1 MKTHRLTLVATA
13 LLAAALVAGCGGG
26 RATAETHIAAA
37 KVFLD
42 KGEPRS
48 AAIELKSALQ
58 KKPDNAQARFL
69 LGKLLFDGEEPGLAA
84 LELRKALELGYSRD
98 AVVPLLAEAMVQQ
111 QQHKQVLAEFGQA
124 ALDDRKAHAALKTT
138 LGWAYL
144 AGQQWAQAEVALNQA
159 VSAVPNHL
167 PALLAQARALALR
180 GDRVAA
186 TKAVDELIAAG
197 KVDADVWV
205 FRGDLSAA
213 AGDGEGAIAA
223 YRKALALNP
232 AHTAAH
238 GGVIA
243 LSLQK
248 RDRDAATAQLAELH
262 KLRPAHPMTRY
273 FQAQIAF
280 EKREFKQARE
290 IVQELLKG
298 APGHPIINQL
308 AGAIEL
314 ASGSNEAARAFL
326 GKTLQAAPN
335 SIVARR
341 LLVSAHLASGEA
353 TKALALLEPLLA
365 MNPPDSVALTL
376 AGEAHMQNGDL
387 DSANAAF
394 SRSVRANPNA
404 INQTALART
413 RLLKG
418 DALGAVGDL
427 QQLAAKDSGTT
438 ADLELINTQL
448 RRRDFKGA
456 LVAID
461 ALDKKMP
468 GKPLP
473 AQLRG
478 TALLGLND
486 AANARAQFERALSID
501 AAYFP
506 AAASLALLDSRDKKP
521 QAAEARFE
529 AVLKAQ
535 PGQLRAMLALAGL
548 RVRNGASTKDVGL
561 LLTEAVRL
569 NGSDPTAHLALV
581 EHHLRSNQP
590 EAAMAAAQRGEAA
603 LPGHPALLDAL
614 GRAQM
619 AAGQA
624 HQALTTFNRLAG
636 QKPGHA
642 VVHERVAEAQLAT
655 KDPKG
660 ALQNLERSV
669 ALKPDSAV
677 LLKLFALQMQSGKT
691 SEALALARDLQKR
704 HPGHSLGYVLEGE
717 VHAASKNATAAQ
729 AAYEKGLTKSQPG
742 QAAIKYHAWLAGS
755 GKAADAARFAA
766 AWAKDHPK
774 DGLFQLALGD
784 RALARG
790 DFDAARAAFQ
800 RVLEL
805 DPDHVIA
812 LNNAAWLIA
821 RAQQPG
827 AVPLAEKATTLQ
839 PNQPVLMDTLAFA
852 LAADKQFDKAIETQK
867 KVVELAP
874 AVPTF
879 RLGLARIYLQAGQ
892 KSPARELLVPLD
904 KLGDT
909 FGEHAEVKRL
919 LATL

>member
-1 MKTHRLTLVATA
+1 MMNTRLTFMVAT
-13 LLAAALVAGCGGG
+13 LLVTTLVAGCGGG
-26 RATAETHIAAA
+26 RPSAEKHLAAA
-37 KVFLD
+37 KAFID

-48 AAIELKSALQ
+48 AVIELKSALQ
-58 KKPDNAQARFL
+58 RKPDNAEARFL
-69 LGKLLFDGEEPGLAA
+69 LGKLLFDGEEPALSA

-111 QQHKQVLAEFGQA
+111 QQHKQVIAEFAQA
-124 ALDDRKAHAALKTT
+124 ALDDRKAHASLKTT

-144 AGQQWAQAEVALNQA
+144 AGQQWSQAEVVLKQA

-180 GDRVAA
+180 GDASAA
-186 TKAVDELIAAG
+186 SKAVDDLIAAG
-197 KVDADVWV
+197 RVDADVWV
-205 FRGDLSAA
+205 FKGDLGAA

-223 YRKALALNP
+223 YRKALAMSP

-238 GGVIA
+238 GGVVA

-248 RDRDAATAQLAELH
+248 RDLDAATAQLAELT
-262 KLRPAHPMTRY
+262 KVRPTHPTTRY
-273 FQAQIAF
+273 FQAQIAY
-280 EKREFKQARE
+280 EKRDYKQARE
-290 IVQELLKG
+290 ITQELLKM
-298 APGHPIINQL
+298 APAHPVVNQL

-314 ASGSNEAARAFL
+314 AAGSNEAARAYL
-326 GKTLQAAPN
+326 GKTLQASPN
-335 SIVARR
+335 NVIARR
-341 LLVSAHLASGEA
+341 LLVGAHLATGEA

-365 MNPPDSVALTL
+365 MNPPDPVALTL

-387 DSANAAF
+387 ESANAAF
-394 SRSVRANPNA
+394 ARSVKASPNT

-413 RLLKG
+413 RMLKG

-438 ADLELINTQL
+438 ADLELINALL
-448 RRRDFKGA
+448 RRRDFKAA
-456 LVAID
+456 LTAID

-486 AANARAQFERALSID
+486 AAQARAQFDKALAID

-506 AAASLALLDSRDKKP
+506 AAASLAYLDTQDKKP
-521 QAAEARFE
+521 QAAQARFE

-535 PGQLRAMLALAGL
+535 PGHLRAMLALAGL
-548 RVRNGASTKDVGL
+548 RLRNGASAADVGA
-561 LLTEAVRL
+561 LLTDAVRL
-569 NGSDPTAHLALV
+569 NGSEPAAHLALI
-581 EHHLRSNQP
+581 EHHLRNNQP

-603 LPGHPALLDAL
+603 LPGQPALLDAL

-624 HQALTTFNRLAG
+624 HQALSTFNRLAG

-642 VVHERVAEAQLAT
+642 LVHERVADAQLAT
-655 KDPKG
+655 KDPKS
-660 ALQNLERSV
+660 ALQNLERAV
-669 ALKPDSAV
+669 ALKPDSAA

-691 SEALALARDLQKR
+691 ADALALARDLQKR
-704 HPGHSLGYVLEGE
+704 HPGHSLGYMLEGE
-717 VHAASKNATAAQ
+717 VQAVQKNATAAQ

-742 QAAIKYHAWLAGS
+742 QAAIRYHSWLARS
-755 GKAADAARFAA
+755 GKAAEAASFAA
-766 AWAKDHPK
+766 AWTKDHPK

-784 RALARG
+784 GALARG
-790 DFDAARAAFQ
+790 DLDTSRVAFQ
-800 RVLEL
+800 RVLDL
-805 DPDHVIA
+805 DPNHVIA
-812 LNNAAWLIA
+812 LNNLAWLLA

-827 AVPLAEKATTLQ
+827 AVALAEKATTLQ

-852 LAADKQFDKAIETQK
+852 LAADKQLDKAITTQK

-874 AVPTF
+874 EVPTF

-892 KSPARELLVPLD
+892 KAPARELLVPLD
-904 KLGDT
+904 KLGDK